1 MGVVL
6 LMRGR
11 RREARPATTKL
22 DVMRDVCVKKTRE
35 RHAVREMLRHE
46 APWGVC
52 RTGDEGRP
60 FGAAVQAEAPNHPEL
75 LRPKAVV
82 VSVREKA

>member
-1 MGVVL
+1 VPKPPTLRLRSVIMG
-6 LMRGR
+6 
-11 RREARPATTKL
+11 
-22 DVMRDVCVKKTRE
+22 DVCVKKTRE

-82 VSVREKA
+82 VSVREKAGAPVR